1 MWLNAAYLS
10 CFFGTGNQITRQDC
24 KWAGRSSERKGRLPR
39 IVKEGY
45 EVVMK
50 LCISTDTKEP
60 MGIFSEGGGG
70 YLGVEIVKRGVKSSV
85 VGQGIGTCP
94 GSHSE

>member
-1 MWLNAAYLS
+1 MLHIFHGFLVREIRLRVKTAS
-10 CFFGTGNQITRQDC
+10 G
-24 KWAGRSSERKGRLPR
+24 GRSSKRKGRLPR

-45 EVVMK
+45 EVVMT

-70 YLGVEIVKRGVKSSV
+70 GYLGVEIVKQGVRSSV